1 MISSAQIRAARA
13 LLRWSALDLA
23 EKSKVGV
30 ATIRR
35 IELTDG
41 IPSSNAR
48 TLDSLLKTLEIAGIE
63 FIGTPEDAPGVRLRL
78 NLTADQGNSC
88 LLYTSPSPRD

>member
-78 NLTADQGNSC
+78 NLTADQGNSKP
-88 LLYTSPSPRD
+88 LP

>member
-1 MISSAQIRAARA
+1 MISSAQIRAARDF
-13 LLRWSALDLA
+13 LRWSALDLA

-63 FIGTPEDAPGVRLRL
+63 FIGTPEDAPGVCLRL
-78 NLTADQGNSC
+78 NLIADQGNSK
-88 LLYTSPSPRD
+88 LPP

>member
-78 NLTADQGNSC
+78 NLTADYGN
-88 LLYTSPSPRD
+88 

>member
-78 NLTADQGNSC
+78 NLTADQGNSKS
-88 LLYTSPSPRD
+88 LP

>member
-63 FIGTPEDAPGVRLRL
+63 FIGTPEEAPGVRLRL
-78 NLTADQGNSC
+78 NLPADQGN
-88 LLYTSPSPRD
+88 LKPLP

>member
-78 NLTADQGNSC
+78 NLTTDQGNSKP
-88 LLYTSPSPRD
+88 LP

>member
-1 MISSAQIRAARA
+1 MISSAQLRAARA

-23 EKSKVGV
+23 EKSRVGV

-78 NLTADQGNSC
+78 NLTADQGNSKP
-88 LLYTSPSPRD
+88 LS

>member
-78 NLTADQGNSC
+78 NLTADQGNSKP
-88 LLYTSPSPRD
+88 LA

>member
-35 IELTDG
+35 IELNDG

-48 TLDSLLKTLEIAGIE
+48 TLDALLKTLELAGVE
-63 FIGTPEDAPGVRLRL
+63 FIGTPEDAPGVRLRWVA
-78 NLTADQGNSC
+78 TADASQFK
-88 LLYTSPSPRD
+88 TSPASKAQK